1 MLWLNYQQT
10 AQVCQSQTGLCVCVC
25 AGCYTAQCRWCSR
38 WPYWEIWRSWQVG
51 SASPSFISS
60 VVSLETS
67 PLPCSCPTE
76 LRWVLHMNTCM
87 HGLTHKQM
95 KWTHIDSKKK
105 NCKYLLGGACTHN
118 FSQDKYISRGSW
130 GELSL
135 GCQWITAHNMSK
147 SSRPFPFFKYLI
159 IELFLKIW
167 SCVRHL
173 HACSYS
179 HSKCMS
185 KGSKLYI
192 CTATNKSLP

>member
-1 MLWLNYQQT
+1 MGKKSIFDVMLWLNYQQT

-105 NCKYLLGGACTHN
+105 TASTYLGG
-118 FSQDKYISRGSW
+118 
-130 GELSL
+130 L
-135 GCQWITAHNMSK
+135 AH
-147 SSRPFPFFKYLI
+147 I
-159 IELFLKIW
+159 IFRRINTSAEGVEVSF
-167 SCVRHL
+167 HL
-173 HACSYS
+173 AVSE
-179 HSKCMS
+179 
-185 KGSKLYI
+185 
-192 CTATNKSLP
+192 